1 MFKLG
6 LETYFSYTMRLNRF
20 GFQDMT
26 GIDHDEIVFSSKDI
40 LPLIK
45 QIKTVAWEYI
55 QFNEL

>member
-1 MFKLG
+1 MLG
-6 LETYFSYTMRLNRF
+6 LKFYFSYSMRHNHF

-26 GIDHDEIVFSSKDI
+26 DIDHDEIVFSSKDI

-45 QIKTVAWEYI
+45 QIKTVTWEFI

>member
-6 LETYFSYTMRLNRF
+6 LKSYFSYSMRHNHF

-45 QIKTVAWEYI
+45 QIKTVTWEI
-55 QFNEL
+55 PSI

>member
-1 MFKLG
+1 
-6 LETYFSYTMRLNRF
+6 MRHNHF

-45 QIKTVAWEYI
+45 QIKTVTWQFI